1 MTTTKEFYEEKLSWG
16 DRITSVIDKPHSEID
31 QYILERNP
39 SLEFDDD
46 GKIIIEKIYGE
57 AEEVRM
63 DSSPYDDYYKCIK
76 STFSFAEDGIETF
89 CDIGCATGHLV
100 YNMVNDTNACGVDYF
115 QYHKDHADDV
125 VKDAINVMDI
135 RDSIDDDIS
144 FDLVNCTEIAE
155 HVDPKFLDVF
165 LDNLKKVTGKYLI
178 LTWSNTYPP
187 EDAPP
192 QHVSPL
198 PPEDVKKLMEKWG
211 FVLDEE
217 KTNKFLTE
225 SKRYGNFYFWWRES
239 LTIWKVA

>member
-1 MTTTKEFYEEKLSWG
+1 M
-16 DRITSVIDKPHSEID
+16 
-31 QYILERNP
+31 
-39 SLEFDDD
+39 
-46 GKIIIEKIYGE
+46 
-57 AEEVRM
+57 
-63 DSSPYDDYYKCIK
+63 
-76 STFSFAEDGIETF
+76 
-89 CDIGCATGHLV
+89 
-100 YNMVNDTNACGVDYF
+100 
-115 QYHKDHADDV
+115 
-125 VKDAINVMDI
+125 
-135 RDSIDDDIS
+135 
-144 FDLVNCTEIAE
+144 
-155 HVDPKFLDVF
+155 
-165 LDNLKKVTGKYLI
+165 I